1 MTDADAKP
9 TLEED
14 YEAAG
19 FGGQLGYGTSPAL
32 LIIDMCMAYLDP
44 AAPLYAGI
52 EPEHKNIKILLDAF
66 RGAGLPVIHTRVE
79 YGAGG
84 ADGGLF
90 YKKVTALKCFDKG
103 NPFAEPPE
111 DLTPEDGEVVVT
123 KQYASAYF
131 GTSLASTLRALG
143 CDGVVITGVST
154 SGCVRASALD
164 TLQNGFI
171 PLVVED
177 ACGDRDAAVHK
188 ANIFD
193 LGAKYADIVTTDDVV
208 SRIRSGWNS

>member
-1 MTDADAKP
+1 MIDPDAKL
-9 TLEED
+9 TVEED

-19 FGGQLGYGTSPAL
+19 FGGQLGFGDKPAL

-52 EPEHKNIKILLDAF
+52 EAEHQKIKKLLAAF
-66 RGAGLPVIHTRVE
+66 RKAGRPVVHTRVE
-79 YGAGG
+79 FGLGG

-90 YKKVTALKCFDKG
+90 YKKVSALRCFDKG
-103 NPFAEPPE
+103 NPLAAPPK
-111 DLTPEDGEVVVT
+111 DLIPKDNEVVVT

-131 GTSLASTLRALG
+131 GTSLASSLRALG
-143 CDGVVITGVST
+143 CDSVVITGVST

-164 TLQNGFI
+164 TLQSGFI

-177 ACGDRDAAVHK
+177 ACGDRDAGVHK

-193 LGAKYADIVTTDDVV
+193 LKAKYADIVTTDQIL
-208 SRIRSGWNS
+208 SRVGSGWA

>member
-1 MTDADAKP
+1 MTDADANP
-9 TLEED
+9 TLAED

-19 FGGQLGYGTSPAL
+19 FGGQLGFGTSPAL

-52 EPEHKNIKILLDAF
+52 EAEHRQIKKLLDAF
-66 RGAGLPVIHTRVE
+66 REVRLPIVHTRVE

-90 YKKVTALKCFDKG
+90 YKKIGALKCFDKG

-111 DLTPEDGEVVVT
+111 DLAPEGGEVVVT

-143 CDGVVITGVST
+143 CDSVVVTGVST

-177 ACGDRDAAVHK
+177 ACGDRDEGVHK

-193 LGAKYADIVTTDDVV
+193 LGAKYADIVTTDDIV
-208 SRIRSGWNS
+208 SKIRSGWTS

>member
-1 MTDADAKP
+1 MIDMDAKP

-19 FGGQLGYGTSPAL
+19 FGGQLGFGTSPAL

-52 EPEHKNIKILLDAF
+52 EAEHGQVKRLLDAF
-66 RGAGLPVIHTRVE
+66 RVVKRPVVHTRVE

-90 YKKVTALKCFDKG
+90 YKKVSALKCFDKG
-103 NPFAEPPE
+103 NPFAQPPE
-111 DLTPEDGEVVVT
+111 DLAPGDDEIVVT

-143 CDGVVITGVST
+143 CDSVVITGVST

-164 TLQNGFI
+164 TLQSGFI

-177 ACGDRDAAVHK
+177 ACGDRDHGVHK

-193 LGAKYADIVTTDDVV
+193 LRAKYADIVSTDQIVDRVQA
-208 SRIRSGWNS
+208 GWV